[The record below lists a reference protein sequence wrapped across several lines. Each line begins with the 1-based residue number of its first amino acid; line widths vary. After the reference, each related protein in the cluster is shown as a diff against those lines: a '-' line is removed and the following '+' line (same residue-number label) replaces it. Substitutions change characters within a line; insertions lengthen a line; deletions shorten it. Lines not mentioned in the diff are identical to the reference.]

1 LILNF
6 DPSIPNLLAIT
17 MGLIAA
23 AMWGSWFVVLKH
35 LDDYPLEAF
44 YLTIFVFSM
53 VIVWGAGLLL
63 DGVNLWE
70 NINTV
75 WQLDRSRIIV
85 TFVCGILYVVGIQ
98 LTLYVMQVLGLT
110 ISQPIYASINV
121 IGGTALSAVIG
132 GIPSGLTIER
142 IILSVGFLFAAV
154 LLSLFAGRIRNKSQ
168 QAARIVSGLSNDS
181 REITRA
187 VLTLIL
193 SSLLVP
199 AYTIALSYGLKSIT
213 QPAGLAPLPFMAVL
227 CTGAFVGA
235 VLVSG
240 TLLTIRRQWSV
251 FLTHGF
257 KTHRLGLIAG
267 FAHYGGN
274 IIHTYATRNL
284 SAVVS
289 WPLGFTAGLWT
300 SMWGLVY
307 GEFRG
312 TSRSAYVL
320 LAGSMLCY
328 LIGAFLIA
336 NFM

>member
-1 LILNF
+1 LNF
-6 DPSIPNLLAIT
+6 DPSIPNLLAIS

-35 LDDYPLEAF
+35 LDGYPLEAF

-53 VIVWGAGLLL
+53 VIVWGVGLLL

-70 NINTV
+70 NIQTI
-75 WQLDRSRIIV
+75 WQLDRSRILV
-85 TFVCGILYVVGIQ
+85 TFLCGILYVVGIQ

-132 GIPSGLTIER
+132 GIPSGLTMGR
-142 IILSVGFLFAAV
+142 IILSVSFLFAAV
-154 LLSLFAGRIRNKSQ
+154 LLSLIAGRVRNKSQ
-168 QAARIVSGLSNDS
+168 QAARIVSGLSTDS
-181 REITRA
+181 REITQA
-187 VLTLIL
+187 VMMLIL

-199 AYTIALSYGLKSIT
+199 AYTIGLSYGLKSIT

-235 VLVSG
+235 LLVSG

-312 TSRSAYVL
+312 SARSAYVL
-320 LAGSMLCY
+320 LGGSMLSY
-328 LIGAFLIA
+328 LIGALLIA
-336 NFM
+336 NFI